1 MLGAAGLSASW
12 MFRKARVLAIFD
24 DLDTIILLIPL
35 QAFLLGVH
43 WQFGVIVLIAV
54 VLLWLAWRHMHDY
67 RIPSS
72 WPWLMAYGAAIV
84 GVSELIHHTSY
95 AFNPKVPIHIEVLL
109 PAFVL
114 GCVMAKPRGEA
125 ATSPQPGKHINDS
138 DGRAIT
144 VISALFMVM
153 VGLSMPALDRAA
165 DELGWGMLGV
175 HALVLTLLSNLGK
188 MFPLFMYRT
197 ESDFRQRLALCVG
210 MWPRGEVGAGILAL
224 ALSYGIGGPIVAVAS
239 ISLALNLAGTGLFIV
254 IVKRLL
260 ANTPDGT
267 GPAARGGV
275 VMAGA
280 HAD

>member
-1 MLGAAGLSASW
+1 MLAAAGLSASW
-12 MFRKARVLAIFD
+12 MFCKARVLAIFD

-54 VLLWLAWRHMHDY
+54 VLLWLARRHMHDY
-67 RIPSS
+67 RITSS
-72 WPWLMAYGAAIV
+72 WPWLIAYGAAIV
-84 GVSELIHHTSY
+84 GFSQLIHHTSY
-95 AFNPKVPIHIEVLL
+95 AINPKVPIHIEVLL

-125 ATSPQPGKHINDS
+125 TAAQLRGKPAHDT

-144 VISALFMVM
+144 VISALFTVM
-153 VGLSMPALDRAA
+153 VGLSTPALDRAA
-165 DELGWGMLGV
+165 DELGWAMLGV
-175 HALVLTLLSNLGK
+175 HALVLTFLANLGK
-188 MFPLFMYRT
+188 MFPLVMYRS
-197 ESDFRQRLALCVG
+197 ESNLGQRLALCVG

-224 ALSYGIGGPIVAVAS
+224 ALSYGIAGLIVAVAS
-239 ISLALNLAGTGLFIV
+239 ISLALNLAGTGLLIV

-260 ANTPDGT
+260 AGTPDGT
-267 GPAARGGV
+267 GTSARSTPT
-275 VMAGA
+275 MAGA